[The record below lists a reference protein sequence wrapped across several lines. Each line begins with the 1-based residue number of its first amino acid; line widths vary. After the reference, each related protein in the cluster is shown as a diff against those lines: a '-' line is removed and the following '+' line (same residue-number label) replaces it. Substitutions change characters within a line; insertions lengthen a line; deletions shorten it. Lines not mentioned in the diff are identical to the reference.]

1 MTSASEL
8 FTARRA
14 RAPRLSE
21 PDPGPDPHADGPHDP
36 HGLGGRRRRRGCRS
50 RRPLD
55 AAGDVRQHLHT
66 GAPPSRRRGSYTD
79 RILSYIDNNSI
90 GDSAA
95 TRNRLDRLM
104 FRTNERL
111 PGAVLQA
118 QARVLERLRGVSIG
132 SSASRPSITLDEFS
146 ATDVFRIMDFGSR
159 EAPYESNW
167 PTSSSVQL
175 SSGEDEES
183 PSVASSTLNRTRG
196 LSKRSFLRL
205 QIEIFEAKK
214 DDNREAS
221 PECSICLDGFYDGD
235 ELIRLRCGHRF
246 HSTCLEPWVRK
257 CADCPYCRTN
267 IRSRS

>member
-1 MTSASEL
+1 MCSRSLADK
-8 FTARRA
+8 
-14 RAPRLSE
+14 RL
-21 PDPGPDPHADGPHDP
+21 
-36 HGLGGRRRRRGCRS
+36 GLLILYQNERFYENIVNLVNFC
-50 RRPLD
+50 L
-55 AAGDVRQHLHT
+55 RQHLHT
-66 GAPPSRRRGSYTD
+66 GPPPSRRRGSYTD
-79 RILSYIDNNSI
+79 RILSYIDSSII

-146 ATDVFRIMDFGSR
+146 ATDVFRIIDFGSR
-159 EAPYESNW
+159 ESPHEANW
-167 PTSSSVQL
+167 PSSSSVQL
-175 SSGEDEES
+175 GSGSDEEIQTI
-183 PSVASSTLNRTRG
+183 SSTSSNRSHG
-196 LSKRSFLRL
+196 LSKAAFFRL

>member
-1 MTSASEL
+1 MFLPGSTKREENVGLRSHDFS
-8 FTARRA
+8 FHVHFHVVCDHI
-14 RAPRLSE
+14 LSSN
-21 PDPGPDPHADGPHDP
+21 DFFGHFCC
-36 HGLGGRRRRRGCRS
+36 L
-50 RRPLD
+50 
-55 AAGDVRQHLHT
+55 Q
-66 GAPPSRRRGSYTD
+66 D
-79 RILSYIDNNSI
+79 RILSYIDNSNI

-132 SSASRPSITLDEFS
+132 SSTSRPSITLDEFS
-146 ATDVFRIMDFGSR
+146 ATDVFRIIDFGSR
-159 EAPYESNW
+159 ETPYEANW
-167 PTSSSVQL
+167 PSSSSVQP
-175 SSGEDEES
+175 SSGSDEES
-183 PSVASSTLNRTRG
+183 LENTSISSTTSNRSPG
-196 LSKRSFLRL
+196 LSKSAFLRL

-221 PECSICLDGFYDGD
+221 PECSICLDGFYDRD

-267 IRSRS
+267 IRSRPR